1 MASEGLHEA
10 ADLLDEET
18 VDHHRA
24 MTSLCEELEA
34 VDWYDQRVHATSDAS
49 LAAVLAHNRDEE
61 KEHASMTL
69 EWLRRRDPV
78 LDRHLRTY
86 LFRAEEITEIEA
98 EAESGSGSGSEP
110 GSGAGGAGPG
120 AGSGSLGIGSLKGRQ
135 S

>member
-18 VDHHRA
+18 IDHHRA

-34 VDWYDQRVHATSDAS
+34 VDWYDQRVKATSDAT
-49 LAAVLAHNRDEE
+49 LAEVLAHNRDEE

-69 EWLRRRDPV
+69 EWLRRRDPK
-78 LDRHLRTY
+78 LDQHLRTY
-86 LFRAEEITEIEA
+86 LFTSGSIMEIES
-98 EAESGSGSGSEP
+98 EAESAP
-110 GSGAGGAGPG
+110 GGG
-120 AGSGSLGIGSLKGRQ
+120 GSGSLGIGSLKGRE

>member
-10 ADLLDEET
+10 AALLDEQT

-24 MTSLCEELEA
+24 VTSLCEELEA
-34 VDWYDQRVHATSDAS
+34 VDWYDQRVKATSDAT

-86 LFRAEEITEIEA
+86 LFRTEPITEIEV
-98 EAESGSGSGSEP
+98 EAESGPEPEDGAGEP
-110 GSGAGGAGPG
+110 GADA
-120 AGSGSLGIGSLKGRQ
+120 ASGSLGIGSLKGLD